1 MLENVREWIV
11 EWGDCDPAGIVF
23 FPRFLAAFDTS
34 TSRLIELAAGK
45 RKALLDSEH
54 AIIGW
59 PMVDLQVRFGAPAR
73 NGDKTLIHTRVT
85 RVGNSSIAFAHTLTL
100 DGQVCVEA
108 NEVRVWSG
116 PDADGR
122 LCAKP
127 LPEYLAKALRG
138 D

>member
-1 MLENVREWIV
+1 MLENAREWIV

-45 RKALLDSEH
+45 RKAVLDREH
-54 AIIGW
+54 DIIGW

-73 NGDKTLIHTRVT
+73 NGDKTVIHTTVT
-85 RVGNSSIAFAHTLTL
+85 RVGTSSIGFAHKLTL
-100 DGQVCVEA
+100 DGVLCVEA

-116 PDADGR
+116 PDAEGR
-122 LCAKP
+122 LTGKP
-127 LPEYLAKALRG
+127 IPDYVARALRG
-138 D
+138 E

>member
-1 MLENVREWIV
+1 
-11 EWGDCDPAGIVF
+11 
-23 FPRFLAAFDTS
+23 
-34 TSRLIELAAGK
+34 
-45 RKALLDSEH
+45 LLDSEH

-73 NGDKTLIHTRVT
+73 NGDKTLIHTTVT

-127 LPEYLAKALRG
+127 LPDYLAKALRG